1 MPQSPPD
8 PSLPTRP
15 GLGRRLL
22 LARAALLWERAW
34 PALWPAAGVVG
45 AFLVLALFDLPARL
59 PGALHALLLALMMG
73 LLAGGLYLG
82 LRKFRLP
89 DRDAARRRIET
100 ASGLPHR
107 PLATLE
113 DRLAGGASD
122 PDTAALWQAHRA
134 RMAAAAKRLRVGVPA
149 AGLLRR
155 DPYALRAVLGLLLL
169 IAAVD
174 AGGDWS
180 DRILRSLAPSFGPGA
195 AAVPVAL
202 DIWVSPPD
210 YTGLPPQFLA
220 QSAPA
225 QPVAVPVGS
234 TVLAQVHG
242 GSAVPQLLL
251 DAHASDF
258 TRIDESN
265 FKGGATITE
274 GKRLAVMQ
282 DGKSLG
288 AWPMTVIPD
297 LPPSVAF
304 AKPPGHTDRGVLRL
318 EYKAGDDYGVESVK
332 AQIRRK
338 DDPSGETLSFD
349 LPLPGQHLKDAAA
362 ASYHDLTP
370 HPWAGLP
377 VEIQLKA
384 TDALGQV
391 GESEAIET
399 TLPERAFHHP
409 IARAIID
416 ARKELTLHPDDRKP
430 VAETLSDLSLRPGLF
445 NNDIVAFMA
454 LRTAQARL
462 VLDRDASV
470 IPALQQLLWET
481 ALRIEDGRATT
492 SQRDLR
498 QAMRALQDALAHN
511 APDFEIERLIR
522 ELQQA
527 IDRHLQA
534 LAQQMQRQQPNAQDM
549 QPIDPSRMITRQ
561 DLQRML
567 DRARDL
573 ARTGAKDRARELL
586 SQLQEMLE
594 NLRMARPGQ
603 MMNGQNQ
610 SMRAMQ
616 EMMRRQQQLL
626 DRSFRRSRGQQGQQG
641 QDGAESQDDA
651 NQQEMLRRMLGEM
664 MRRMGD
670 QNGDIPAPMGRAERA
685 MRNAVDALRRTQ
697 PGQAIGPQTDAL
709 DALQQAARAMA
720 DQMLGRN
727 GGMPDGGD
735 PGDRDGLDQAA
746 RDPFG
751 RLQRDNGNGGID
763 DGGQMRMGKSQ
774 SDYALEKAKEILQ
787 QLRDRAGDRQRPEL
801 ERDYID
807 RLLKQF

>member
-1 MPQSPPD
+1 MSQSALD
-8 PSLPTRP
+8 TSSARP
-15 GLGRRLL
+15 RLGRRLA
-22 LARAALLWERAW
+22 LAWVALLWERLW
-34 PALWPAAGVVG
+34 PALWPAAAVVG
-45 AFLVLALFDLPARL
+45 VFLVLALFDVPTQLPA
-59 PGALHALLLALMMG
+59 ALHSLLLVIFLIV
-73 LLAGGLYLG
+73 LAVVLYYG
-82 LRKFRLP
+82 LRTFRLP

-100 ASGLPHR
+100 ASGLAHR

-113 DRLAGGASD
+113 DRLSGSASD
-122 PDTAALWQAHRA
+122 PDTLALWQAHRA
-134 RMAAAAKRLRVGVPA
+134 RMAAAAKRLKVGTPA

-155 DPYALRAVLGLLLL
+155 DPYALRAALGLLLL
-169 IAAVD
+169 VGAID

-180 DRILRSLAPSFGPGA
+180 DRILRSLTPGFGPGA
-195 AAVPVAL
+195 PGAAVAL

-210 YTGLPPQFLA
+210 YTGLPPQFLTPA
-220 QSAPA
+220 AAA

-234 TVLAQVHG
+234 ALLAQVHG
-242 GSAVPQLLL
+242 GSAVPQLVL
-251 DAHASDF
+251 DQHASDF

-265 FKGGATITE
+265 FKAGATITE

-282 DGKSLG
+282 DGHALG
-288 AWPMTVIPD
+288 NWPITVIPD
-297 LPPSVAF
+297 LPPTVAF

-318 EYKAGDDYGVESVK
+318 EYKASDDYGVESVK

-338 DDPSGETLSFD
+338 NDPSGETLAFD

-362 ASYHDLTP
+362 ASFHDLTP

-377 VEIQLKA
+377 VEILLRA
-384 TDALGQV
+384 TDALGQT
-391 GESEAIET
+391 GESDTVET
-399 TLPERAFHHP
+399 TLPERTFHHP

-416 ARKELTLHPDDRKP
+416 ARKELTLHPDERKE

-445 NNDIVAFMA
+445 GNDIVVFMA

-462 VLDRDASV
+462 QLDHEPSA
-470 IPALQQLLWET
+470 IPALQQLMWDT
-481 ALRIEDGRATT
+481 ALRIEDGRTTT

-498 QAMRALQDALAHN
+498 QAMQALQDALARN
-511 APDFEIERLIR
+511 APDSEIERLMR
-522 ELQQA
+522 ELQAA

-534 LAQQMQRQQPNAQDM
+534 MAQQMQREMAQNPQDM

-567 DRARDL
+567 DQARDL

-603 MMNGQNQ
+603 MMNGGQNQ

-616 EMMRRQQQLL
+616 EMMRKQQQLL
-626 DRSFRRSRGQQGQQG
+626 DRSFRNSRGAQGPNGEQ
-641 QDGAESQDDA
+641 SQEDA
-651 NQQEMLRRMLGEM
+651 TQQEMLRRMLGEM

-685 MRNAVDALRRTQ
+685 MRNAVDALKRAQ
-697 PGQAIGPQTDAL
+697 PGQAIGPQTEAL

-727 GGMPDGGD
+727 GNPDGGD
-735 PGDRDGLDQAA
+735 PGDREGLDQAA

-774 SDYALEKAKEILQ
+774 SDYGLEKAKEILQ
-787 QLRDRAGDRQRPEL
+787 QLRERAGERQRPEI